1 MWFVLFSINT
11 TIALNFFQN
20 HLLHWFTKLSYCD
33 RFILK
38 NRKCQ
43 NKSWKTTFVTF
54 LHFSASRF
62 IETTNMISD
71 YFTFYLNMNFFL
83 PSRTISP
90 RSYVKVSF
98 RFCVSFKFNQGE
110 SQAQSGKRFRWFRAD
125 VERTRWKNSVT
136 FTLAAAVSLE
146 VPRRRGKKGGN

>member
-1 MWFVLFSINT
+1 MWFVLFRINT

-20 HLLHWFTKLSYCD
+20 HLLPWFTKLSYCD
-33 RFILK
+33 KFILK
-38 NRKCQ
+38 NHKSQ
-43 NKSWKTTFVTF
+43 NKSSKTTFVTF
-54 LHFSASRF
+54 LYFPASQF

-98 RFCVSFKFNQGE
+98 RFCVCFKFNQGE
-110 SQAQSGKRFRWFRAD
+110 NQAQFGKWFRWFRAD
-125 VERTRWKNSVT
+125 VERTWWKNSVT
-136 FTLAAAVSLE
+136 STSAAAVSLE